1 MVIAA
6 EQLQAGDIVEYGG
19 ARHLVAEIRRP
30 CGAAWPMAVD
40 RHGWAIA
47 SARNRCSSSV
57 GRSRAVLRS
66 LTNSTTSVR
75 HRSAATYGCRA
86 VAAIGRSGASDSP

>member
-6 EQLQAGDIVEYGG
+6 EQLRAGDIVEYGG

-40 RHGWAIA
+40 HDGWAIA
-47 SARNRCSSSV
+47 LGSQL
-57 GRSRAVLRS
+57 LR
-66 LTNSTTSVR
+66 VER
-75 HRSAATYGCRA
+75 RSAPARL
-86 VAAIGRSGASDSP
+86 AA

>member
-6 EQLQAGDIVEYGG
+6 EQLRAGDIVEYGG

-40 RHGWAIA
+40 RDGWAIA
-47 SARNRCSSSV
+47 LGSQL
-57 GRSRAVLRS
+57 LR
-66 LTNSTTSVR
+66 VER
-75 HRSAATYGCRA
+75 HSGPVMLAA
-86 VAAIGRSGASDSP
+86 

>member
-57 GRSRAVLRS
+57 GRSLQCSS

-86 VAAIGRSGASDSP
+86 VATIGQSGAPNSP